1 VLSLAVTDLVA
12 WIERALH
19 IQFLQSD
26 VYPISYLPAD
36 LRAVDV
42 LQVAGTALVMST
54 LAAIYPA
61 WRAAKVQPAVAL
73 RYD

>member
-1 VLSLAVTDLVA
+1 
-12 WIERALH
+12 
-19 IQFLQSD
+19 
-26 VYPISYLPAD
+26 
-36 LRAVDV
+36 V

-61 WRAAKVQPAVAL
+61 WRATKVQPAVAL